1 MNRLGDQISPFLL
14 SHAGDPVEWQPWG
27 EEALALARRE
37 DKPILLSIGYS
48 ANHLCHVMGRE
59 SFNSSQVAA
68 IMNQQFVNVLV
79 DREERPDI
87 DRFYQVTHGLLN
99 RKPGGWPLTMFLDPE
114 DGLPFFGG
122 TYFPPQPRAQAPGFR
137 EVLKSISKMYGEKN
151 RRMAEFKEKF
161 SAALGE
167 ILGGHAPAAP
177 DASLV
182 ERACG
187 QIDASFDAA
196 NGGFSAAPKYPH
208 PAGLALLRDAAICAA
223 TPAQTERAHDMLD
236 FTLAAMSRGGLFDH
250 LGGGFHRA
258 ATDATWTVP
267 HFEKMLYDNGAL
279 LALYAERAA
288 DTGSPWLAET
298 ARRTADWLTADMQLE
313 CGAFAASLDADSDGG
328 EGEFYLWRD
337 DELGA
342 VLGDDRAAFADC
354 FEIEGKPN
362 HAGRWLLRRRAP
374 LAEAAPDEA
383 ATPQEAARVCERL
396 AQVRSERPA
405 PQRDD
410 KVITAWNALAIH
422 GLATAGRLLGYDE
435 PLAAAQRAADYLQ
448 AHHWRGGELCAVSHA
463 GVTGIGGFL
472 DDYAFLL
479 DAQLALLAARWRD
492 TDLAFATTLADALI
506 ARFEDGERGG
516 FYFSTA
522 AHDTP
527 VMRIKPYA
535 DDNLPSGNAVAVRA
549 LLELGQ
555 LLGEPRYVDT
565 AERALRAGMTEAGRW
580 PSAHATLMRA
590 LLDIEQPPTR
600 VVVYGTPAAAAPWL
614 ALARE
619 RVGARGRVY
628 AVPPG
633 ASLPGGLAGQEDSA
647 GEAGV
652 IAWVARGATRY
663 DALTGSEA
671 FDAALA
677 AAAAG

>member
-37 DKPILLSIGYS
+37 DKPILLSVGYS

-99 RKPGGWPLTMFLDPE
+99 RKPGGWPLTMFIDPE
-114 DGLPFFGG
+114 DCLPFFGG

-137 EVLKSISKMYGEKN
+137 EVLKSIAKMYGEKN

-161 SAALGE
+161 GAALGE
-167 ILGGHAPAAP
+167 ILGGHAPAAL
-177 DASLV
+177 DAALV

-223 TPAQTERAHDMLD
+223 TPAQTERARYMLD
-236 FTLAAMSRGGLFDH
+236 FTLDAMSRGGLFDH

-258 ATDATWTVP
+258 ATDVSWTVP

-279 LALYAERAA
+279 LGLYAARAA
-288 DTGSPWLAET
+288 DTGSAWFAET
-298 ARRTADWLTADMQLE
+298 ARRTADWLMSDMRLE
-313 CGAFAASLDADSDGG
+313 GGAFAASLDADSDGG

-342 VLGDDRAAFADC
+342 LLGADRAAFAAC
-354 FEIEGKPN
+354 FDLEGKPN
-362 HAGRWLLRRRAP
+362 HAGRWQLRRQAP
-374 LAEAAPDEA
+374 VADAAPDEA
-383 ATPQEAARVCERL
+383 AVPPAVVDVRERL
-396 AQVRSERPA
+396 AQARAERPS
-405 PQRDD
+405 PRRDD
-410 KVITAWNALAIH
+410 KVLTAWNALAVG
-422 GLATAGRLLGYDE
+422 GLLTAGRLLGRDDC
-435 PLAAAQRAADYLQ
+435 LDAAQRAADYLRE
-448 AHHWRGGELCAVSHA
+448 HHWRDGELLAVSRDGA
-463 GVTGIGGFL
+463 VGVGGFL

-479 DAQLALLAARWRD
+479 DAQLELLGARWREA
-492 TDLAFATTLADALI
+492 DLAFAATLADALI

-516 FYFSTA
+516 FYFSTE

-549 LLELGQ
+549 LLELGH
-555 LLGEPRYVDT
+555 LLGEPRYVEA

-590 LLDIEQPPTR
+590 LLDIEQPPAH
-600 VVVYGTPAAAAPWL
+600 VVLHGSPQATQAWSEQAH
-614 ALARE
+614 ARLGP
-619 RVGARGRVY
+619 RARVY
-628 AVPPG
+628 AVPPD
-633 ASLPGGLAGQEDSA
+633 ATLPGGVAGQGAA
-647 GEAGV
+647 GDADV
-652 IAWVARGATRY
+652 VAWITCGATRH
-663 DALTGSEA
+663 DGLTSREA

-677 AAAAG
+677 TMSAA